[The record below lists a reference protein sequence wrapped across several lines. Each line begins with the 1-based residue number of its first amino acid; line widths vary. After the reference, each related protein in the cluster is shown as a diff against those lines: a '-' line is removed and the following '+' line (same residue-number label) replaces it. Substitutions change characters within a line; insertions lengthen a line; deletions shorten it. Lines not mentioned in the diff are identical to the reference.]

1 MLEIESIHT
10 IDIIKEPPIN
20 PCVSLLGLKIVVITL
35 VNESSG
41 ARRDVVRMV
50 IGRAASVHH
59 CQHLEISIVFFTPS
73 RRLTTFIMYP
83 GAKDIPNG
91 ARMLHN
97 F

>member
-20 PCVSLLGLKIVVITL
+20 PCVSLLGLKIDVITL

-41 ARRDVVRMV
+41 ARRDIVRMV
-50 IGRAASVHH
+50 AST
-59 CQHLEISIVFFTPS
+59 LEICIVFFTPS

-91 ARMLHN
+91 ARMFHK